1 MNFPWLIRALRL
13 LLISL
18 FAVPVVIF
26 IRVIRS
32 YKVVRFMHVDFGR
45 IGGAYH
51 LDWYLSENKSRLNN
65 KKYFDIFIATSATN
79 HINYQW
85 LKMWRRVIPH
95 LYKATYFWNTVIR
108 INKLIPGYERYLI
121 PNYWVY
127 MGQKD
132 KKLAGNKFKEKKKK
146 VDDKLK
152 LVLKNN
158 QSNISFTSR
167 EADKGFKVLKEIG
180 CHGNSG
186 YICFHARD
194 SMFLKNVYDNLN
206 FDYHNYRDSDINN
219 YLLATQE
226 MASRGIYSI
235 RMGVFVEKKIS
246 SPSNLVIDY
255 ASSKYRTD
263 FNDVYISGNCKFF
276 LCSDTGISIVPEV
289 FRLPVVHVNFTNI
302 TNISVWT
309 LDSLFIFKFFYL
321 RNENRFMKFS
331 EILELEFGG
340 IETEEIFSK
349 LNIELIENT
358 PEEILQVTIEMDERL
373 NGTWETKEEDKELQE
388 RFWLLFGPDKIKSS
402 NLRIGAD
409 FLRQNKDL
417 LN

>member
-1 MNFPWLIRALRL
+1 MNFPRLIRALRL

-18 FAVPVVIF
+18 FAIPVVIF

-32 YKVVRFMHVDFGR
+32 YKVVRFMCVDFGR

-65 KKYFDIFIATSATN
+65 KKYFDIFIAISATN

-85 LKMWRRVIPH
+85 LKMWRRAIPR
-95 LYKATYFWNTVIR
+95 LYKAAYFWNTVIR
-108 INKLIPGYERYLI
+108 INKLIPGYERHFI
-121 PNYWVY
+121 PDYWVY

-132 KKLAGNKFKEKKKK
+132 RRLTGNKFKERKKK

-167 EADKGFKVLKEIG
+167 EDDKGFKVLKEIG

-194 SMFLKNVYDNLN
+194 PMFLKNVNDNVN

-226 MASRGIYSI
+226 MATRGIYSI
-235 RMGVFVEKKIS
+235 RMGAIVEKEIS
-246 SPSNLVIDY
+246 SASNLVVDY

-302 TNISVWT
+302 TNISIWT
-309 LDSLFIFKFFYL
+309 INSLFIFKFFYL

-331 EILELEFGG
+331 EILDLEFGG
-340 IETEEIFSK
+340 IETNEIFSK

-358 PEEILQVTIEMDERL
+358 PEEIRQVTIEMDERL
-373 NGTWETKEEDKELQE
+373 NGTWETKEEDIELQE
-388 RFWLLFGPDKIKSS
+388 RFWLLFGPNKIKSP
-402 NLRIGAD
+402 NLRIGAE
-409 FLRQNKDL
+409 FLRKNKDL
-417 LN
+417 LQ